1 MLFDFLSSSREQA
14 PKRLILD
21 FRYGAKQ
28 AAILDDFSLFITG
41 VRRNDALVAKG
52 NELNKVVEPFAH
64 GGGVVDAPSEFG
76 FAQVLEQISA
86 ANDFPKFLKG
96 VEEFVLPG
104 PTGQPSE
111 NKGW

>member
-1 MLFDFLSSSREQA
+1 MDVHEDQ
-14 PKRLILD
+14 D
-21 FRYGAKQ
+21 VGDQ
-28 AAILDDFSLFITG
+28 MAILDDFPLFVAG
-41 VRRNDALVAKG
+41 VGSNGALVAKG

-76 FAQVLEQISA
+76 LAQVLEQIGA
-86 ANDFPKFLKG
+86 ANDFPKFLEG

-104 PTGQPSE
+104 PTGQSSE